1 MDNEQARISGL
12 HFIPPGQPCRN
23 GYVEFFNSRVR
34 DECFNINTFWS
45 LTQARRGVEAF
56 PLLPPSLGPL

>member
-1 MDNEQARISGL
+1 MGRRAYGL